1 MQRVIA
7 ISDEQIHEA
16 AVAAN
21 DTYDSNRAAKFD
33 TTRIIKQF
41 WLIGDLVACT
51 RVDKKT
57 DTAYVAVRGTRELGN
72 WIFTNFQGYYTRL
85 QVVDDS
91 LRAKAKGGDEGDIK
105 FQGGTLR
112 VPVAGNMHQGF
123 IRAFSW
129 LWYGTEPI
137 LGIVESAP
145 LLTLKRA
152 LKYLTIFFGPLTA
165 WYIAKSLGFKLPNLE
180 IAALWCMALA
190 MLVICME
197 SGVVEG
203 IFRKLTPPEG
213 VPLSNLVEDL
223 NSHRTVVFTGH
234 SLGGAIAAVLFAVYR
249 RWCTGDALR
258 RDNGFLVTFGSG
270 RLGDERFVRSF
281 ENLHDG
287 RMIHFEH
294 PGDPVPQIPP
304 NGLFELIAKRYPI
317 RGLGGLLISI
327 AFIPW
332 TVYKYT
338 YWVPRP
344 ARWSGKFVDTMG
356 QKTGRRL
363 CLTFHSM
370 SKVYM
375 RHTKS

>member
-7 ISDEQIHEA
+7 ISAEQIHEA
-16 AVAAN
+16 AKAAN
-21 DTYDSNRAAKFD
+21 DSYDSNRASKFD
-33 TTRIIKQF
+33 TTRIVKQF

-51 RVDKKT
+51 RVDKTT
-57 DTAYVAVRGTRELGN
+57 DTLYVAVRGTRELGN
-72 WIFTNFQGYYTRL
+72 WIFTNFQGYYIRL

-91 LRAKAKGGDEGDIK
+91 LQAKKRGKDQSDVV

-112 VPVAGNMHQGF
+112 IPVEGNMHQGF

-129 LWYGTEPI
+129 LWYGTEPM

-152 LKYLTIFFGPLTA
+152 LKYLTIFFGPLTV
-165 WYIAKSLGFKLPNLE
+165 WYIAKNFGFNLADLGE
-180 IAALWCMALA
+180 AAVWCIALA

-197 SGVVEG
+197 SGVVED

-213 VPLSNLVEDL
+213 APLSGLVEEM
-223 NSHRTVVFTGH
+223 NSHQTVVFTGH
-234 SLGGAIAAVLFAVYR
+234 SLGGAIAAVIFAVYR
-249 RWCTGDALR
+249 KWCRADELR
-258 RDNGFLVTFGSG
+258 RDNGFLVTFGSA
-270 RLGDERFVRSF
+270 RLGDESFVRSF
-281 ENLHDG
+281 EELHCG
-287 RMIHFEH
+287 KMIHFEH

-304 NGLFELIAKRYPI
+304 NGLFELIAKGYPV

-338 YWVPRP
+338 Y
-344 ARWSGKFVDTMG
+344 
-356 QKTGRRL
+356 
-363 CLTFHSM
+363 
-370 SKVYM
+370 
-375 RHTKS
+375 